1 MRSWIWITAGAGLTS
16 VLPVAWMVWKPS
28 LAAGAVTAIWA
39 AAASVG
45 AAWLVLRSEKRRQ
58 QAIVRNMEHTSIRM
72 LNHHRHD
79 WMNELQILYGYIQL
93 GKLDKSVACVERI
106 KERMALESKI
116 SKLGIPSLVFY
127 LHSYRTFGNN
137 LQLDVDIVD
146 QVQLEGK
153 VSPGTADRVTE
164 AIIRTV
170 KAFQMSG
177 KASWGETREL
187 ALTFMQQEHELIVWA
202 QGEGDFGEPDSL
214 RLQIEQAVQADGVR
228 VEQTEPGETTYRLYL
243 PLVT

>member
-1 MRSWIWITAGAGLTS
+1 MKSWIWITAGAGLTS

-58 QAIVRNMEHTSIRM
+58 QAIVRNMEHASIRM

-116 SKLGIPSLVFY
+116 SKLGIPSLVFIY
-127 LHSYRTFGNN
+127 IHTGPPATICSWKLTLWIKSSWKARSRQERPIGWPKRLFGR
-137 LQLDVDIVD
+137 
-146 QVQLEGK
+146 
-153 VSPGTADRVTE
+153 S
-164 AIIRTV
+164 
-170 KAFQMSG
+170 
-177 KASWGETREL
+177 
-187 ALTFMQQEHELIVWA
+187 
-202 QGEGDFGEPDSL
+202 
-214 RLQIEQAVQADGVR
+214 RLSR
-228 VEQTEPGETTYRLYL
+228 
-243 PLVT
+243 